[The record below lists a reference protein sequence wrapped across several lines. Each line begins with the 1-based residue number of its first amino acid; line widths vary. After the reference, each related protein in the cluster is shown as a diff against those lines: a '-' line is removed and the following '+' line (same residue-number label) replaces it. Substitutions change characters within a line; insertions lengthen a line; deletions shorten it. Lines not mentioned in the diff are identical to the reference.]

1 MDGNH
6 KSPKMIKVAKPGKV
20 IISGSRTTKKVIA
33 GSERKKAIKSLKSG
47 IVANRVVMKFAAD
60 MVNIRSTRKRV
71 EAAREEHVE
80 NQFNSDLKIN
90 LLRTALET
98 FITSE
103 YENSSLE
110 SVYETVPLEAD
121 NDLLSTTQKDLGKM
135 GKKYRPTTQKQVG
148 WKVADE
154 RIQQVHD
161 IVALYGADAIHS
173 RGMFGETILHQV
185 GVATQ
190 NAKQLSGLE
199 RIYYRCPYTYNN
211 LQTSPRICRLSS

>member
-20 IISGSRTTKKVIA
+20 IISGSRKTKK
-33 GSERKKAIKSLKSG
+33 GIKSLKSG

-98 FITSE
+98 FITRQ
-103 YENSSLE
+103 YENSLLE
-110 SVYETVPLEAD
+110 AVHATVPLEAD
-121 NDLLSTTQKDLGKM
+121 NDLLSATQKDLGRM
-135 GKKYRPTTQKQVG
+135 YRPMKQKQVG

-154 RIQQVHD
+154 HIQQMHD
-161 IVALYGADAIHS
+161 IVALYGSDAIHS

-211 LQTSPRICRLSS
+211 LQTSPRICRLFS